1 MDRGKILVII
11 LISICWS
18 GCLPKAPISEQEKAD
33 MLYTK
38 AATLQEDE
46 EYAQAMEEFKAY
58 VAKYP
63 KSNDADN
70 AQLEVGNGYRIQSEL
85 EIDPDKKE
93 KLLEQAILA
102 YQAAVDSGGDIVD
115 LAVLKIGDCY
125 FVKGEDDEAIA
136 TYKKLV
142 DKYPYLSV
150 LEASEAVNR
159 IEAIDMLEGA
169 EEDLNTLDRDVMDNA
184 QFCIANLYLNVFGD
198 YDRAIKEF
206 GKVVT
211 DYPESE
217 LADNA
222 MWMIGECYWEK
233 GAMSLPPEIEP
244 KKYQQQR
251 AFARLQHV
259 IDRYPQFAEMNRY
272 DTDGYPHW
280 PAGQRGDRYE
290 MYFTEVRRLLSKYP
304 RLKDWRFEDFIP
316 LDYAK
321 SLDTWN
327 NLILKYPNTDA
338 VANAP
343 ENIAQ
348 KLAELGKI
356 YYNIGMA
363 EDFASVL
370 FKESLLSYPTP
381 EAHIYMAYYYADVRA
396 YTKWTYYRTR
406 AFLHIKEAEKLV
418 KPDSDLALDLKN
430 LKTWLNYRL
439 RVESLEAK
447 YYNLKTRR

>member
-1 MDRGKILVII
+1 MDRGNIFVII
-11 LISICWS
+11 LISIFWLS
-18 GCLPKAPISEQEKAD
+18 CLPKAPISEQEKAD

-46 EYAQAMEEFKAY
+46 EYDRAMNEFKAY

-85 EIDPDKKE
+85 ATDPEEKE

-102 YQAAVDSGGDIVD
+102 YQAAVDSGGDIADV
-115 LAVLKIGDCY
+115 AILKIGDCY
-125 FVKGEDDEAIA
+125 FVKDMRDKAID

-150 LEASEAVNR
+150 LEASEARNR
-159 IEAIDMLEGA
+159 IEAVEMLEDA
-169 EEDLNTLDRDVMDNA
+169 EEDLKRLNRDVMDNA
-184 QFCIANLYLNVFGD
+184 QFHIANLYLNVFGD
-198 YDRAIKEF
+198 YDKAIKEF
-206 GKVVT
+206 EKVIT

-222 MWMIGECYWEK
+222 MWMVGECYWEK
-233 GAMSLPPEIEP
+233 GALSLPPKIEP
-244 KKYQQQR
+244 QKYHQQR
-251 AFARLQHV
+251 AFARLQH
-259 IDRYPQFAEMNRY
+259 IMDRYPQFAEMNRY

-280 PAGQRGDRYE
+280 PAGLRGDRYE
-290 MYFTEVRRLLSKYP
+290 MYFAEVRRMLSQYP
-304 RLKDWRFEDFIP
+304 QLKDWRFEDFIYS
-316 LDYAK
+316 DYAK
-321 SLDTWN
+321 ALDTWN
-327 NLILKYPNTDA
+327 SLILKYPNTDA
-338 VANAP
+338 AAGAP

-348 KLAELGKI
+348 KLAELGKV

-363 EDFASVL
+363 DFASVL
-370 FKESLLSYPTP
+370 FKESLITYPTP

-396 YTKWTYYRTR
+396 YTKWTYYRAG
-406 AFLHIKEAEKLV
+406 AFLHLKEAEKLV

-439 RVESLEAK
+439 RVEALEAK
-447 YYNLKTRR
+447 YYNLKTKR